1 MTYADGATASKTI
14 EVTTPT
20 VEPHE
25 VSVLVPKLLNL
36 SLATTTS
43 FGAFTPGAAVVHHA
57 TTTATVTSTMN
68 DAALTI
74 SDQSGVSP
82 GFLVNGTS
90 PLASRLRVRNSANA
104 ATPFADITANTVPL
118 ATWAAP
124 VTSASVPL
132 QFQQAIGAT
141 EALKY
146 GSYAKRLTFVLSTTQ
161 P

>member
-1 MTYADGATASKTI
+1 MT
-14 EVTTPT
+14 
-20 VEPHE
+20 
-25 VSVLVPKLLNL
+25 
-36 SLATTTS
+36 
-43 FGAFTPGAAVVHHA
+43 HHA
-57 TTTATVTSTMN
+57 TTTATVTSTMP

-90 PLASRLRVRNSANA
+90 PLASRLRVRNSASA
-104 ATPFADITANTVPL
+104 ATPFADITATPVPL
-118 ATWAAP
+118 ASWTAP
-124 VTSASVPL
+124 VTSATVPL

-141 EALKY
+141 EALKA